1 MDPPGT
7 ASAPESP
14 LSWIASHPLVGVAAL
29 ASAAAGLVHAA
40 AAGTHSADRV
50 ASLVFAVTAVL
61 QVGWAFFYVARP
73 TRIPAAAGMALN
85 ASVALSWALSRTIGL
100 PFPEALS
107 GVEHAS
113 MQDGVAALLGVT
125 AAVCA
130 ALAAWRPQHITNA
143 RGSVAAVAGAGA
155 VLFAVALPGIW
166 ATHGHGSTMTPTN
179 MTPTNMTPGAPGGSS
194 TPMAP
199 DTHAG
204 HGG

>member
-1 MDPPGT
+1 MSSLNPPVT
-7 ASAPESP
+7 ASASESS

-40 AAGTHSADRV
+40 AAGTHSADR
-50 ASLVFAVTAVL
+50 LTGLIFAVTAVL

-85 ASVALSWALSRTIGL
+85 GIFAVSWVLSRTVGL

-113 MQDGVAALLGVT
+113 MQDGVAALLGVV

-130 ALAAWRPQHITNA
+130 GLAAWRPHRITNA
-143 RGSVAAVAGAGA
+143 KGSVMAVAAAGVV
-155 VLFAVALPGIW
+155 VLAIALPGIW
-166 ATHGHGSTMTPTN
+166 ATHGHGGMSGPAGGMGGMSHGPGSPGEPETP
-179 MTPTNMTPGAPGGSS
+179 
-194 TPMAP
+194 
-199 DTHAG
+199 HG
-204 HGG
+204 H